1 MNSFLQLAFLVAV
14 ILLAAKAAGYTSVR
28 LGQPSV
34 LGELLV
40 GILLGPSLL
49 NLLHLPFLDGE
60 KLGETIK
67 ELGELG
73 VLLLMFI
80 AGLDLHFEELT
91 RNTKVSALAGT
102 LGVLSPVLLGTAT
115 GLLFRFG
122 WETALFLG
130 LMLGATSVSIS
141 AQTLMELK
149 ALRTRVGLGLLGA
162 AVFDDVLVILLLS
175 IFLAVM
181 SGGTSVVGVLLIL
194 GRMVVF
200 LALSVMFGLF
210 LLPKLVRAI
219 APLPISQSVL
229 TLAIVILLFYG
240 IAAEVVGGMAA
251 ITGAFVA
258 GLMFARCEEKE
269 RLERGMSAL
278 AYSFFV
284 PIFFVG
290 IGLAVD
296 VRQLEQGALFLTGT
310 IVIVAI
316 VSKMLGAGLG
326 ARWGGLDW
334 REAWQLGAGMVSRGE
349 VGLIVANVGLGA
361 GLVTSSMFSAV
372 VGMVLVSTLITP
384 PMLRGL
390 FARSKAK
397 DEKTSK
403 GDRQPQDTALQS
415 RRSASRRVELSQ
427 TQPKSP
433 EKDAVRPAIEK
444 KPPARKRSKKEA

>member
-1 MNSFLQLAFLVAV
+1 MNSFLQLAFMVAI
-14 ILLAAKAAGYTSVR
+14 ILLAAKAAGYASVR

-34 LGELLV
+34 LGELVV
-40 GILLGPSLL
+40 GILLGPSLF

-115 GLLFRFG
+115 GVLFGFG
-122 WETALFLG
+122 WETALFFG

-175 IFLAVM
+175 IFLAVI
-181 SGGTSVVGVLLIL
+181 SGGTSAVSVLLIL
-194 GRMVVF
+194 GKMVVF
-200 LALSVMFGLF
+200 LALSVAFGLF
-210 LLPKLVRAI
+210 LLPKWVRAT
-219 APLPISQSVL
+219 APLPISQGVL
-229 TLAIVILLFYG
+229 TLAVVVLLFYG

-251 ITGAFVA
+251 ITGSFLA

-278 AYSFFV
+278 AYGFFV
-284 PIFFVG
+284 PVFFVSV
-290 IGLAVD
+290 GLSMD
-296 VRQLEQGALFLTGT
+296 VRALGGEALLLTGAT
-310 IVIVAI
+310 ILVAI

-326 ARWGGLDW
+326 ARWGGLAW

-349 VGLIVANVGLGA
+349 VGLIVANVGITA
-361 GLVTSSMFSAV
+361 GLISTNEFSAI

-384 PMLRGL
+384 PMLRAL
-390 FARSKAK
+390 FAGSKAQVETMPK
-397 DEKTSK
+397 DDQQAQDIALPSPRRGSKSK
-403 GDRQPQDTALQS
+403 G
-415 RRSASRRVELSQ
+415 
-427 TQPKSP
+427 P
-433 EKDAVRPAIEK
+433 EKEAVHPAKGK
-444 KPPARKRSKKEA
+444 KRAARKRSTKEA